1 MEKEKVKSAVR
12 ETIEVLVTA
21 FLLAMLIRAFL
32 IQAFYIPS
40 SSMEPTLKVGDRL
53 FVARFIYWFTK
64 PERGEIIVFRSPGS
78 PEKSYFIRKIAPTVS
93 ILTFGRLDLDP
104 HKDYIKRVVAREG
117 ETVEVEEGI
126 VYLNG
131 QPLEEP
137 YIKEE
142 MWQKG
147 YGPKKVPPNCL
158 FVLGDN
164 RNKSN
169 DSRYWGFL
177 SSEKLEGKALFIF
190 WPPWRIR
197 IIK

>member
-1 MEKEKVKSAVR
+1 MEVKKAKSTIR
-12 ETIEVLVTA
+12 ETVEVLVTA
-21 FLLAMLIRAFL
+21 FLLAMFIRAFF

-40 SSMEPTLKVGDRL
+40 SSMEPTLKIGDRL
-53 FVARFIYWFTK
+53 FVARFIYWFVK
-64 PERGEIIVFRSPGS
+64 PERGNIIVFRYPGS

-104 HKDYIKRVVAREG
+104 HKDYIKRVIAKEG
-117 ETVEVEEGI
+117 ETVRIEGGA
-126 VYLNG
+126 VYVNG

-137 YIKEE
+137 YIKEK
-142 MWQKG
+142 MWQEE
-147 YGPKKVPPNCL
+147 YGPLKVPSRCL
-158 FVLGDN
+158 FMLGDN
-164 RNKSN
+164 RNKSK

-177 SSEKLEGKALFIF
+177 PLEKVEGKALFIF